1 MTALYTLFIMLA
13 GMFWGMISLFST
25 PLKNVGVSPG
35 TIVAIRMI
43 GGAIV
48 LITIF
53 AVKNANYLKIKLKD
67 IWLFIGTG
75 VISTGLFNYCYFTA
89 LELTSTA
96 VAVVLLYTSPL
107 FVIVMSAIFFKEKI
121 TKIKVVS
128 LIMTMLGCVCVTGL
142 IGANLNGNVFGIIAG
157 LGSGFFYSLYS
168 IFGRVALKKYNSVTV
183 TIYTFVFAA
192 IASLFMAD
200 FSEFSYLIAD
210 YRMALDAVLFV
221 IISTVTPFM
230 LYTKG
235 LSKTEAGTAAIL
247 VTIEPVVGVI
257 VGFFVFGEST
267 EITKIIGIFLI
278 IGASIVLNIRRKT
291 VK

>member
-13 GMFWGMISLFST
+13 GMFWGIISLFST

-48 LITIF
+48 LIAVF
-53 AVKNANYLKIKLKD
+53 AIKNANYLKIKLKD
-67 IWLFIGTG
+67 VWLFIGTG

-128 LIMTMLGCVCVTGL
+128 LIMTMLGCICVTGL
-142 IGANLNGNVFGIIAG
+142 IGAKLNGNIFGIIAG

-200 FSEFSYLIAD
+200 FSEFGYLIAD

-278 IGASIVLNIRRKT
+278 IGASIVLNIRRK
-291 VK
+291 KIK

>member
-48 LITIF
+48 LIAVF
-53 AVKNANYLKIKLKD
+53 AVKNADYLKIKLKD
-67 IWLFIGTG
+67 VWLFIGTG

-142 IGANLNGNVFGIIAG
+142 IGAKLNGNVFGIVAG

-200 FSEFSYLIAD
+200 FSEFGYLIAD

-278 IGASIVLNIRRKT
+278 IGASIVLNIRRKR

>member
-1 MTALYTLFIMLA
+1 
-13 GMFWGMISLFST
+13 MFWGIISLFST

-48 LITIF
+48 LIAVF
-53 AVKNANYLKIKLKD
+53 AIKNANYLKIKLKD
-67 IWLFIGTG
+67 VWLFIGTG

-128 LIMTMLGCVCVTGL
+128 LIMTMLGCICVTGL
-142 IGANLNGNVFGIIAG
+142 IGAKLNGNIFGIIAG

-200 FSEFSYLIAD
+200 FSEFGYLIAD

-278 IGASIVLNIRRKT
+278 IGASIVLNIRRK
-291 VK
+291 KIK

>member
-1 MTALYTLFIMLA
+1 MYTLFIMLA

-48 LITIF
+48 LIAVF

-67 IWLFIGTG
+67 VWLFIGTG

-142 IGANLNGNVFGIIAG
+142 IGAKLNGNVFGIIAG

-168 IFGRVALKKYNSVTV
+168 IFGRIALKKYNSVTV

-200 FSEFSYLIAD
+200 FSEFGYLIAD

-291 VK
+291 IK